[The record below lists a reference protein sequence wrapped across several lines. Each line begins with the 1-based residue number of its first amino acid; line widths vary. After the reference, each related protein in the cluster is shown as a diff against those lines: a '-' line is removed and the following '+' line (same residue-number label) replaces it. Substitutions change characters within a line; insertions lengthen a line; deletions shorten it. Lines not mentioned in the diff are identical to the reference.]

1 MPNCKE
7 LTIDTMKFNILAC
20 GEQKTGKTRLIGTF
34 GGHSYIFDFDDG
46 IKTLIGRD
54 VSYDSFLEI
63 DVMRPMA
70 YQMAQKQMDAFEKQ
84 VQKQILEIKKRI
96 PITDAASTKALQE
109 AIKQETFIEYE
120 GRKVGLVALDGST
133 ELLNII
139 MNQKLFVTGR
149 PGVMP
154 QRDDYGPQMVEYV
167 KFVNRA
173 KALPCHTFVVCHETI
188 VENEHTGI
196 VKTLPAITGK
206 QTLAPVFGG
215 KFDIIVRTEV
225 KRRGSETEYR
235 LLTQNQGIHTAGHR
249 FGEAFEPFEVPDLEG
264 LIEKVRVYKAKVEAA
279 QEKS

>member
-46 IKTLIGRD
+46 VKTLIGRD
-54 VSYDSFLEI
+54 VSYDSFLEV

-70 YQMAQKQMDAFEKQ
+70 YQRAQKQMDDFEKQ
-84 VQKQILEIKKRI
+84 VKEKG
-96 PITDAASTKALQE
+96 
-109 AIKQETFIEYE
+109 FIEYE
-120 GRKVGLVALDGST
+120 GHKIGLVALDGST

-139 MNQKLFVTGR
+139 MNQKLFVSGR

-173 KALPCHTFVVCHETI
+173 RALPCHTMVVCHETI

-225 KRRGSETEYR
+225 KRRGSQVEYR

-264 LIEKVRVYKAKVEAA
+264 LIEKVRLYKAKVEAA
-279 QEKS
+279 Q